1 MAAVNAIARAER
13 IKTMFGARMQGASH
27 GDRVNHAHHVD
38 NITAAAHQ
46 FMIEETKIE
55 LSIMCDERAI
65 AQEIQQRLD
74 TLRKKRFVAKE
85 IVRKPVNRFRCR
97 RHGALGVIISVEG
110 LRSEEHTSE
119 LQSLMRISYAVF

>member
-1 MAAVNAIARAER
+1 MAAVNAIARAGL

-55 LSIMCDERAI
+55 LSIMYDERAI
-65 AQEIQQRLD
+65 AQEIQQRFD
-74 TLRKKRFVAKE
+74 TLRKKRLVAKA

-97 RHGALGVIISVEG
+97 RPGARGAIITVEG
-110 LRSEEHTSE
+110 LTRLHSLHE
-119 LQSLMRISYAVF
+119 L

>member
-85 IVRKPVNRFRCR
+85 IVRKTVKRLRFSW
-97 RHGALGVIISVEG
+97 HGALGGVRRGEVLTRGTSVNK
-110 LRSEEHTSE
+110 
-119 LQSLMRISYAVF
+119 

>member
-65 AQEIQQRLD
+65 AQEIQQCLDKIGRAHVCTQVTNAHIVCRLLLEKQK
-74 TLRKKRFVAKE
+74 T
-85 IVRKPVNRFRCR
+85 
-97 RHGALGVIISVEG
+97 
-110 LRSEEHTSE
+110 
-119 LQSLMRISYAVF
+119 